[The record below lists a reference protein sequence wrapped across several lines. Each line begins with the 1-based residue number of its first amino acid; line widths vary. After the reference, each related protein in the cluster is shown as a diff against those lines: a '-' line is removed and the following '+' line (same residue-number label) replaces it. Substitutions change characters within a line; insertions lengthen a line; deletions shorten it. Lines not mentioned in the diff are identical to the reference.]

1 MTYQTIKIYKRPDES
16 VKFHVMEFQAT
27 APEAAELILE
37 TKPFRKLSMVDPLT
51 LMVTMDW
58 PDQAT
63 RDAFFANPAIIA
75 HFENVDRVNTE
86 KGITVD
92 FQSAQEV

>member
-16 VKFHVMEFQAT
+16 VKFHVMEFQET
-27 APEAAELILE
+27 LPEAADLIFE
-37 TKPFRKLSMVDPLT
+37 TKPFRKFSMIDPLT

-75 HFENVDRVNTE
+75 HFEKIDKSNAD
-86 KGITVD
+86 KGIIVD